1 MFLGVI
7 IEDDKI
13 KLSEV
18 TGNKMESCII
28 TFHVPEGHEKE
39 CAEKFEEYNFVQWA
53 RFIIIMFE
61 YIPLHKRNWL
71 HAVIGNAAFL

>member
-1 MFLGVI
+1 MPYTFYQKLFMFLGVI

-18 TGNKMESCII
+18 TGNKME
-28 TFHVPEGHEKE
+28 

-53 RFIIIMFE
+53 RFYYNNVRIN
-61 YIPLHKRNWL
+61 PTP
-71 HAVIGNAAFL
+71 

>member
-18 TGNKMESCII
+18 TGNKME
-28 TFHVPEGHEKE
+28 

-53 RFIIIMFE
+53 RFYYNNVRIN
-61 YIPLHKRNWL
+61 PTP
-71 HAVIGNAAFL
+71 